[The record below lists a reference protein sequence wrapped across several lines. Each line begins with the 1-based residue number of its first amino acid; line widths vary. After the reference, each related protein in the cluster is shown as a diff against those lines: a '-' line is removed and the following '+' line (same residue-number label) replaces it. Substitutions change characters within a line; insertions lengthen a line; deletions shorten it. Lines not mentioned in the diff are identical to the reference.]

1 VDGARWRDGRR
12 RREDAGARTSSVQRT
27 RARCLFATVSGP
39 SAVPPPRNRRSAQPC
54 RSSSRTCEG
63 TGPAMRAGCVL
74 LLLVLPCA
82 LGAATP
88 SLRHVRACPPCP
100 LSCAFGSDLSRRRT
114 SRPALTRAATHT
126 MLGGS
131 CSTARPPTPW
141 PIGFGANLRASAR
154 EGRATTMHDTGCVFI
169 VLHHP
174 GLFSDLP

>member
-1 VDGARWRDGRR
+1 VEGRQAAERGCRGAHFICS
-12 RREDAGARTSSVQRT
+12 AHA
-27 RARCLFATVSGP
+27 CTVSICDGVRSVCRAAATKSAFR
-39 SAVPPPRNRRSAQPC
+39 SAVSFIA
-54 RSSSRTCEG
+54 SRTCEG

-82 LGAATP
+82 LGVTAP